1 VWRVSSRHTSEPPRR
16 SAAQEIDGAKGD
28 SARRLYFAMHPAI
41 QLLLRHAQVP
51 SERFDTAGNACGL
64 Q

>member
-1 VWRVSSRHTSEPPRR
+1 MR
-16 SAAQEIDGAKGD
+16 AAQEIDGAKGD
-28 SARRLYFAMHPAI
+28 SPRRLYFAIQPAT

-51 SERFDTAGNACGL
+51 GERFDTAGNACGL